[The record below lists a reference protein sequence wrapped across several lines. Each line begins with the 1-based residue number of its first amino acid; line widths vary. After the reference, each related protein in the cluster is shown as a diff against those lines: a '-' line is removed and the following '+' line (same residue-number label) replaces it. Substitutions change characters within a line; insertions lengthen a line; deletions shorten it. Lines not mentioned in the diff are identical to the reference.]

1 MELFGENRRKIISLA
16 VKNSTLLRHY
26 PRTIKYLQNIFKIFL
41 KKTSSLVIRGKVYIN
56 NYSRLYLIS
65 CRKTSWEKDKIY
77 RKIFSFH
84 QAVFTRFLIVILQKQ
99 RCTNTC
105 HTSVMD
111 LLGVKRGWFLAVKNF
126 TVLLHYPRKTK
137 YLQNFFRISLKKT
150 SLSAI
155 EGEIFLSVIKS
166 YTREKRIKNRAQRL

>member
-1 MELFGENRRKIISLA
+1 
-16 VKNSTLLRHY
+16 
-26 PRTIKYLQNIFKIFL
+26 
-41 KKTSSLVIRGKVYIN
+41 
-56 NYSRLYLIS
+56 
-65 CRKTSWEKDKIY
+65 
-77 RKIFSFH
+77 
-84 QAVFTRFLIVILQKQ
+84 
-99 RCTNTC
+99 
-105 HTSVMD
+105 MD